1 MRRFAGGS
9 IDVAEVRRAH
19 PIHEVVAASGVELQP
34 RGHGFVG
41 CCPFHED
48 VTPSLSVGG
57 VPDRFHCF
65 GCGASGDVIDYVRR
79 RFDVGFVEAVEH
91 LEGGEPKPYREAAP
105 APPRQPDRPTISR
118 ERAYEIND
126 MAWEL
131 FADPVGAR
139 FAYAYLHHHRGIDI
153 RSLEAANGGPLAG
166 RAGSGW
172 TRLVDELSRRGATPD
187 ELRAVDLAQFT
198 RHGSL
203 IDTLRDRL
211 VVPVRSRDGRIAG
224 FIGRDVSGDPR
235 APKYRN
241 PAHTPVFDKSLILYR
256 PTLATPHPEATVV
269 VVEGPLD
276 ALAIAATAASADLAD
291 RVIPV
296 SANGTA
302 VSGPQAAQVCALAP
316 AGIVL
321 ALDGDDAGRA
331 GIERWLEAL
340 TLQRHR
346 LPKVAALPDRVDPAD
361 WLAERGFGGLAA
373 FGANAGVD
381 DAAGARPHLPG
392 RELVRACLPRAR
404 NPIRDTAHDILAAA
418 KLTHGHDALQLIRQA
433 EDEMTRQGWNPRGI
447 FGHYLRSQ
455 AAQDL
460 RDRLNTPPSPAW
472 PPPSAQTAIT
482 R

>member
-1 MRRFAGGS
+1 MRRLACGS
-9 IDVAEVRRAH
+9 IDVAEVRRVH

-48 VTPSLSVGG
+48 VTPSLSVDG

-79 RFDVGFVEAVEH
+79 RFDLGFMEAVEH
-91 LEGGEPKPYREAAP
+91 LESGGSKPFKGAAP

-118 ERAYEIND
+118 ERAYDIND
-126 MAWEL
+126 MAWDL

-139 FAYAYLHHHRGIDI
+139 FAYAYLHHHRGIDV
-153 RSLEAANGGPLAG
+153 RSLETAHGGPLAG

-172 TRLVDELSRRGATPD
+172 TRLVDQLTGRGVTPD

-198 RHGSL
+198 SHGSL
-203 IDTLRDRL
+203 IDTLRDR
-211 VVPVRSRDGRIAG
+211 VVIPVQGRDGRIAG

-256 PTLATPHPEATVV
+256 PTLATPHPEGTVV

-276 ALAIAATAASADLAD
+276 ALAIAATAAGADLAD

-331 GIERWLEAL
+331 GTERWLDAL
-340 TLQRHR
+340 TRQRHR
-346 LPKVAALPDRVDPAD
+346 LPQVAALPDRVDPAD
-361 WLAERGFGGLAA
+361 WLVEHGAGGLTA
-373 FGANAGVD
+373 FGANAGAD
-381 DAAGARPHLPG
+381 DAAGPRPRMPG
-392 RELVRACLPRAR
+392 HELVRACLRGAR
-404 NPIRDTAHDILAAA
+404 DPIRDTASDVLAAA
-418 KLTHGHDALQLIRQA
+418 RLTHGHDALQLIRQA
-433 EDEMTRQGWNPRGI
+433 EDEMTRQGWNPGGI

-455 AAQDL
+455 AVQDL

-472 PPPSAQTAIT
+472 PPPPAQPAIT

>member
-1 MRRFAGGS
+1 MKWLADGS
-9 IDVAEVRRAH
+9 IDVVEVRRAH
-19 PIHEVVAASGVELQP
+19 PIHEVVAASGVELQR

-79 RFDVGFVEAVEH
+79 RLGLGFVEAVEH
-91 LEGGEPKPYREAAP
+91 LEGGDLTPHPAAVLTP
-105 APPRQPDRPTISR
+105 SRRHDRPTISR
-118 ERAYEIND
+118 ERAYEVNAL
-126 MAWEL
+126 AWAV

-139 FAYAYLHHHRGIDI
+139 FAAAYLHHHRGIDVTA
-153 RSLEAANGGPLAG
+153 LEAAITGPVAG

-172 TRLVDELSRRGATPD
+172 TRLVDELDRRGVTSD
-187 ELRAVDLAQFT
+187 ELRAVDLAQLT
-198 RHGSL
+198 RHGHV
-203 IDTLRDRL
+203 IDTLRDR
-211 VVPVRSRDGRIAG
+211 VVLPVRIRDGRITG

-241 PAHTPVFDKSLILYR
+241 PAHTPVFDKSLTLYR
-256 PTLATPHPEATVV
+256 PTLVARHPEATVV

-276 ALAIAATAASADLAD
+276 ALAIAATAADADLAD

-331 GIERWLEAL
+331 GTERWLDAL

-346 LPKVAALPDRVDPAD
+346 LPQVAALPDRVDPAD
-361 WLAERGFGGLAA
+361 WLAEHGSGGLAA
-373 FGANAGVD
+373 FGASAGAD
-381 DAAGARPHLPG
+381 DATGSTPRMPG
-392 RELVRACLPRAR
+392 RELVRACLLRAR
-404 NPIRDTAHDILAAA
+404 NPIRDTAHNILAAA

-460 RDRLNTPPSPAW
+460 RDRLNTPPSPSW
-472 PPPSAQTAIT
+472 PPPPAQTAIT

>member
-1 MRRFAGGS
+1 MSRLADGS
-9 IDVAEVRRAH
+9 IDVVELRRAH
-19 PIHEVVAASGVELQP
+19 PIHEVVAASGVELRP

-48 VTPSLSVGG
+48 VTPSLSVDG

-65 GCGASGDVIDYVRR
+65 GCGASGDVIDYVQRR
-79 RFDVGFVEAVEH
+79 LGLGFVEAVEY
-91 LEGGEPKPYREAAP
+91 LQSGEPKPYRGAAP

-126 MAWEL
+126 MAWDL

-139 FAYAYLHHHRGIDI
+139 FAYAYLHHHRGIDV
-153 RSLEAANGGPLAG
+153 RSLETANGGPLAG

-172 TRLVDELSRRGATPD
+172 TRLVDQLTRRGVTPD
-187 ELRAVDLAQFT
+187 ELRAVDLAQPT
-198 RHGSL
+198 RHGHV
-203 IDTLRDRL
+203 IDTLRDR
-211 VVPVRSRDGRIAG
+211 VVLPIRIRDGRIAG

-241 PAHTPVFDKSLILYR
+241 PAHTPVFEKSLTLYR
-256 PTLATPHPEATVV
+256 PTLVARHPEATVV

-276 ALAIAATAASADLAD
+276 ALAIAATAAEADLTD

-331 GIERWLEAL
+331 GTERWLDAL

-361 WLAERGFGGLAA
+361 WLAERGSGGLAA
-373 FGANAGVD
+373 FGANAGAN
-381 DAAGARPHLPG
+381 DAAGARPRMPG

-404 NPIRDTAHDILAAA
+404 NPVRDTAHVVLAAA
-418 KLTHGHDALQLIRQA
+418 KLTHGHDALELIRQA

-455 AAQDL
+455 AVQDL
-460 RDRLNTPPSPAW
+460 RDRLNTLPSPAW
-472 PPPSAQTAIT
+472 PPPPAQPAIT

>member
-19 PIHEVVAASGVELQP
+19 PIHEVVAATGVELHP
-34 RGHGFVG
+34 RGQGFVG

-79 RFDVGFVEAVEH
+79 RFDLGFVEAVVS
-91 LEGGEPKPYREAAP
+91 LESGEPKPYRGAAP

-118 ERAYEIND
+118 ERAYEINV
-126 MAWEL
+126 MAWDL
-131 FADPVGAR
+131 FADPVGAG
-139 FAYAYLHHHRGIDI
+139 FAYAYLHHHRGIDV
-153 RSLEAANGGPLAG
+153 RSLEAANGGPVAG

-172 TRLVDELSRRGATPD
+172 TRLVNQLGRRGVTPD

-203 IDTLRDRL
+203 IDTLRDR
-211 VVPVRSRDGRIAG
+211 VVFPVRGRDGRIAG
-224 FIGRDVSGDPR
+224 FIGRDVTGDPR

-256 PTLATPHPEATVV
+256 PTLTTPHPEATVV

-331 GIERWLEAL
+331 GTERWLDVL
-340 TLQRHR
+340 TRQRHR

-361 WLAERGFGGLAA
+361 WLAEHGPAGLAA
-373 FGANAGVD
+373 LGAKVGI
-381 DAAGARPHLPG
+381 DAPGPRPRMPG

-404 NPIRDTAHDILAAA
+404 NPVRDAAHDILAAA

-433 EDEMTRQGWNPRGI
+433 EAEMTRQGWNPRGI
-447 FGHYLRSQ
+447 FGHYVRSQ
-455 AAQDL
+455 AVQDL

-472 PPPSAQTAIT
+472 PPPPAQTAIT

>member
-9 IDVAEVRRAH
+9 IDVAEVRRVH

-79 RFDVGFVEAVEH
+79 RFDLGFLEAVAS
-91 LEGGEPKPYREAAP
+91 LESGEPKPSREAAL

-126 MAWEL
+126 MAWDL

-139 FAYAYLHHHRGIDI
+139 FAYAYLHHHRSIDV
-153 RSLEAANGGPLAG
+153 RSLETVNGGPLAG

-172 TRLVDELSRRGATPD
+172 TRLVGQLGRRGVTPD

-203 IDTLRDRL
+203 IDTLRDR
-211 VVPVRSRDGRIAG
+211 VVIPVRGRDGRIAG

-235 APKYRN
+235 GPKYRN

-276 ALAIAATAASADLAD
+276 ALAIAATAAGADRAD

-331 GIERWLEAL
+331 GTERWLDAL

-346 LPKVAALPDRVDPAD
+346 LPKVATLPARVDPAD
-361 WLAERGFGGLAA
+361 WLAEHGPAGLAA
-373 FGANAGVD
+373 FGADAGAD
-381 DAAGARPHLPG
+381 DAAGTPPRMPG

-404 NPIRDTAHDILAAA
+404 DPIRDTAHDILAAA

-433 EDEMTRQGWNPRGI
+433 EAEMTRQGWNPRGI
-447 FGHYLRSQ
+447 FGHYLRGQ
-455 AAQDL
+455 AVQDL

-472 PPPSAQTAIT
+472 PPPPAQTAIT